1 MPHGNNFVSDR
12 PLLKSSFSKIR
23 KSNVSNIFSLIFSF
37 LKSLLIYII
46 CLIEVNTTNPTPKVT
61 VQMLDEF
68 CVNIK
73 KI

>member
-1 MPHGNNFVSDR
+1 MEIILFLIDHFLKVVSQR
-12 PLLKSSFSKIR
+12 LEKV
-23 KSNVSNIFSLIFSF
+23 NVSNIFSLIFSF

-46 CLIEVNTTNPTPKVT
+46 CLIEVNTTNLTPKVT
-61 VQMLDEF
+61 VQTLDEF